1 MNSAVNLSFIATED
15 LVNLVEK
22 YRQRTYN
29 EDVEYLDNE
38 LGGEE

>member
-1 MNSAVNLSFIATED
+1 MLLAIDD

-29 EDVEYLDNE
+29 EDVEYLENE
-38 LGGEE
+38 LGGKE